1 MRQKPRPANGNLSS
15 PPAEG
20 HQPCTAL
27 LDTYPL
33 FLTAWTC
40 ENLVAIAM
48 ASILRA
54 GTVLLASK
62 NTWPQALR
70 RPLGADPADFA
81 VMLPSPIDNSD
92 APRAGTFFCAGR
104 HP

>member
-1 MRQKPRPANGNLSS
+1 MP
-15 PPAEG
+15 EG
-20 HQPCTAL
+20 TSCLPNQPCTAL

-62 NTWPQALR
+62 MKIR
-70 RPLGADPADFA
+70 
-81 VMLPSPIDNSD
+81 
-92 APRAGTFFCAGR
+92 GR
-104 HP
+104 GY